1 VASFFERRQ
10 PDQRS
15 DCDPRIAR
23 GAERAAMPFEVKGR
37 VYGRLLKA
45 NADTAKEVFAIAVE
59 WQVANCAWDLS
70 ISDGS
75 RSFTVAEFAWAM
87 ASHEIAATVRKNAKG
102 QSSHRLR

>member
-1 VASFFERRQ
+1 
-10 PDQRS
+10 
-15 DCDPRIAR
+15 
-23 GAERAAMPFEVKGR
+23 MPFEVKGR

-87 ASHEIAATVRKNAKG
+87 ASDEIANTARDDRAGRGGYRQTIV
-102 QSSHRLR
+102 